1 MNNILNEVNVKIIK
15 PFLGLLCFTVLYAGE
30 VDHYLSWS
38 HLPSGSSAQ
47 LNNIYNREIQDA
59 LDAINLQTPDCSC
72 EDAAGRILQHFGV
85 VLNSPIEQHI
95 KQSFEIDHTPSV
107 NTNLPEYFRNSVF
120 WKETNSTSQNRL
132 QEIILDTQ
140 IDEIINV
147 DGIYI
152 GLDKLTHFMGS
163 GYLYY
168 QVYRIALKNGSSEDD
183 AIKKAIQMGIFS
195 EKKVLGKIPSGVFS
209 YADLESNFQGF
220 LFAKNLCSKKEPHLE
235 KTTAGWTL
243 MGEFNLNDYVNP
255 YWDESYNPSYY
266 YKGFNLTL
274 MPKSK
279 TVLMNLPKYCAV
291 YQTDEIQAMFTYYDS
306 IAKPSFSVNY
316 LKTLVDKNEIPN
328 PNMFDIRALCK
339 KVK

>member
-1 MNNILNEVNVKIIK
+1 MSNVLKEVKTKTCK
-15 PFLGLLCFTVLYAGE
+15 PFLGLLCLTILYAGE
-30 VDHYLSWS
+30 VDHYLAWS
-38 HLPSGSSAQ
+38 NLPIESSAQ
-47 LNNIYNREIQDA
+47 LNIIYNREIRAA
-59 LDAINLQTPDCSC
+59 LDVINLQTPDCSC
-72 EDAAGRILQHFGV
+72 EDAAGQILQHFGV

-95 KQSFEIDHTPSV
+95 KQSTDIDHTPSV
-107 NTNLPEYFRNSVF
+107 HTNLPKYFRNSIF
-120 WKETNSTSQNRL
+120 WKKTTSPSHNRL
-132 QEIILDTQ
+132 QEVSLNTQ

-147 DGIYI
+147 GGVYI

-168 QVYRIALKNGSSEDD
+168 QVYKIALKGSSSEDD
-183 AIKKAIQMGIFS
+183 AIKKAIQMGIFG

-220 LFAKNLCSKKEPHLE
+220 LFAKNLCSKTEPYL
-235 KTTAGWTL
+235 KQTATGWTL
-243 MGEFNLNDYVNP
+243 VGNFNLKDYVNP

-279 TVLMNLPKYCAV
+279 TVLTNLPKYCAV

-306 IAKPSFSVNY
+306 IAKPSFSINY
-316 LKTLVDKNEIPN
+316 LNTLVDKDEIPN
-328 PNMFDIRALCK
+328 PNMFDIRTICN